1 MEERRVYL
9 DNNATTPLHPKVQEA
24 LKKAMHI
31 YGNASSYHSFGR
43 EAAQR
48 IDEARENTA
57 SFIGAKP
64 GEIIFTGSG
73 SEANNTVLN
82 IFSWTCAR
90 EEYCF
95 PGGKELITSEIEH
108 PCIMETSKCLHARGT
123 QVAYIPVDEYGR
135 INMKALKGTIS
146 SSTGLISIM
155 LANNEIGTLQDI
167 REVSRIA
174 HKNDVLVHT
183 DAVQAMGKIPVDV
196 NDLKVDFLS
205 MSGHK
210 IYGPKGVGVLYVR
223 KGTPFCPL
231 IRGGHQEQGRRAGT
245 ENTLGIT
252 GLNAAVC
259 TCRDEM
265 NEYVPLIRKM
275 RDALRFGIEERI
287 PDIRINSHPAECL
300 PNTLNVSFDGAEGES
315 ILLYLDLEGIAV
327 STGSA
332 CSSGSLDPSHVLLAT
347 GLEPEQAHGSIRFS
361 LGRENTEEDIGYV
374 LKKLPPIIEKIRGMS
389 AAYGEQT

>member
-1 MEERRVYL
+1 MGKRRVYL

-24 LKKAMHI
+24 LKHALPL

-43 EAAQR
+43 EAAQE
-48 IDEARENTA
+48 IDKARENTA
-57 SFIGAKP
+57 SFIGAEP

-82 IFSWTCAR
+82 IFSWTCSR
-90 EEYCF
+90 DEYCF
-95 PGGKELITSEIEH
+95 AGGKELITSEIEH
-108 PCIMETSKCLHARGT
+108 PCIMETSKCLRARGK
-123 QVAYIPVDEYGR
+123 QVSYIPVDEYGR
-135 INMKALKGTIS
+135 IDMKALEGTIS
-146 SSTGLISIM
+146 SATGLISIM
-155 LANNEIGTLQDI
+155 LANNEIGTVQDI
-167 REVSRIA
+167 RKVSRIA
-174 HKNDVLVHT
+174 HENDVLVHT

-196 NDLKVDFLS
+196 NDLNVDFLS

-245 ENTLGIT
+245 ENTLGIA
-252 GLNAAVC
+252 GLNAAVSA
-259 TCRDEM
+259 CRDEM
-265 NEYVPLIRKM
+265 DEYVPRIRKM
-275 RDALRFGIEERI
+275 RDTLRLGIEERI
-287 PDIRINSHPAECL
+287 PDIRINSHPEECL

-332 CSSGSLDPSHVLLAT
+332 CSSGSLDPSHVLLAA

-361 LGRENTEEDIGYV
+361 LGRENTEEDIEYV
-374 LKKLPPIIEKIRGMS
+374 LEKLPPVIEKIRGMS